1 MTAAEPEQQ
10 SRSTRLPSE
19 IWVLVSAS
27 FVIALGFGIVAP
39 ALPQFAVSFGV
50 GAFAATVVISSFA
63 FMRLVFAPVSGS
75 LVQRMGERP
84 TYLTGLLIVAASTA
98 AVAFASN
105 YWQLLVFRG
114 LGGIGSTMF
123 TVSAFGLL
131 IRIAPPH
138 IRGRVSGLYAT
149 SFLFGSIGGPLV
161 GAALVGFG
169 LRVPFLIY
177 ALALL
182 IAAAVVYFRLKGSAL
197 AAPEKATDAVT
208 MSFREAVRQPVY
220 RAALLS
226 NFANGWAVFGVR
238 VALVPLFVVQALHAS
253 DGYAGIAL
261 TVFAV
266 GNALVQIQAGR
277 LSDLHGRR
285 PFVLAGLVVSGLC
298 TAGLG
303 FSPNLW
309 VLFALSAIAGVGSG
323 LMNPA
328 QQAAVAD
335 VVGSKA
341 RGGPVL
347 AAFQMASDV
356 GSVVGPLVAGVLA
369 EQLSYGTAFAVTGA
383 LTLPAIAAWLLAAP
397 RSAAA
402 VRAGSGRNADTDEQT
417 DQVRG
422 TDRDETE
429 QQLP

>member
-1 MTAAEPEQQ
+1 MTSAESALP

-27 FVIALGFGIVAP
+27 FVVALGYGIVAP
-39 ALPQFAVSFGV
+39 VLPQFAVSFDV

-75 LVQRMGERP
+75 LVQRLGERP
-84 TYLTGLLIVAASTA
+84 IYLTGLLIVAASSG
-98 AVAFASN
+98 AVALASN

-123 TVSAFGLL
+123 TVSSFGLL
-131 IRIAPPH
+131 IRIAPPS
-138 IRGRVSGLYAT
+138 IRGRVAGLYAT
-149 SFLFGSIGGPLV
+149 SFLFGTIGGPLL

-169 LRVPFLIY
+169 LRVPFVIY
-177 ALALL
+177 AVALL
-182 IAAAVVYFRLKGSAL
+182 IAAAVVYFRLQGSTL
-197 AAPEKATDAVT
+197 AAPEKSSDAVT
-208 MSFREAVRQPVY
+208 MTFRSALRAPVY

-238 VALVPLFVVQALHAS
+238 IALVPLFIVQALNAN

-277 LSDLHGRR
+277 LSDIYGRR
-285 PFVLAGLVVSGLC
+285 PFVLAGLVIAGAC
-298 TAGLG
+298 TAGIG

-309 VLFALSAIAGVGSG
+309 VLLALSALGGVGSG

-335 VVGSKA
+335 VIGSKA

-356 GSVVGPLVAGVLA
+356 GSVVGPLVAGALA
-369 EQLSYGTAFAVTGA
+369 EQLSYSTAFAITGA
-383 LTLPAIAAWLLAAP
+383 LTLPAIAAWLLAP
-397 RSAAA
+397 RSA
-402 VRAGSGRNADTDEQT
+402 RNTDTDQQT
-417 DQVRG
+417 DEVRRP
-422 TDRDETE
+422 DRDETE

>member
-1 MTAAEPEQQ
+1 MAK
-10 SRSTRLPSE
+10 TRLPSE
-19 IWVLVSAS
+19 IWVLVSAA
-27 FVIALGFGIVAP
+27 FVIALGYGIVAP

-75 LVQRMGERP
+75 LVQRIGERP
-84 TYLTGLLIVAASTA
+84 TYLTGLVIVAVSTG
-98 AVAFASN
+98 AVAFASS

-123 TVSAFGLL
+123 TVSALGLL
-131 IRIAPPH
+131 IRITPPH

-177 ALALL
+177 AVTLL

-197 AAPEKATDAVT
+197 AAPETSGPTVT
-208 MSFREAVRQPVY
+208 MSFREALLAPMY

-226 NFANGWAVFGVR
+226 NFVNGWAVFGVR
-238 VALVPLFVVQALHAS
+238 VALVPLLVVQALHAGE
-253 DGYAGIAL
+253 GYAGIAL
-261 TVFAV
+261 TVFAI

-277 LSDLHGRR
+277 LSDAHGRR
-285 PFVLAGLVVSGLC
+285 PFVLAGLVIAGAA
-298 TAGLG
+298 TAALG

-356 GSVVGPLVAGVLA
+356 GSVLGPLVAGLLA
-369 EQLSYGTAFAVTGA
+369 EQVSYAAAFAITGA
-383 LTLPAIAAWLLAAP
+383 LTVPAIVAWAMVP
-397 RSAAA
+397 RS
-402 VRAGSGRNADTDEQT
+402 RRDADAHEEA
-417 DQVRG
+417 DQVG
-422 TDRDETE
+422 GADGDEAE
-429 QQLP
+429 QKLP

>member
-1 MTAAEPEQQ
+1 MAK
-10 SRSTRLPSE
+10 TRLPSE
-19 IWVLVSAS
+19 IWVLVSAA
-27 FVIALGFGIVAP
+27 FVIALGYGIVAP

-75 LVQRMGERP
+75 LVQRIGERP
-84 TYLTGLLIVAASTA
+84 TYLTGLVIVAVSTG
-98 AVAFASN
+98 AVAFASS

-123 TVSAFGLL
+123 TVSALGLL
-131 IRIAPPH
+131 IRITPPH

-177 ALALL
+177 AVTLL

-197 AAPEKATDAVT
+197 AAPETAGPTVT
-208 MSFREAVRQPVY
+208 MSFREALLAPMY

-226 NFANGWAVFGVR
+226 NFVNGWAVFGVR
-238 VALVPLFVVQALHAS
+238 VALVPLLVVQALHAGE
-253 DGYAGIAL
+253 GYAGIAL
-261 TVFAV
+261 TVFAI

-277 LSDLHGRR
+277 LSDAHGRR
-285 PFVLAGLVVSGLC
+285 PFVLAGLVIAGAA
-298 TAGLG
+298 TAALG

-309 VLFALSAIAGVGSG
+309 VLFALSAVAGVGSG

-356 GSVVGPLVAGVLA
+356 GSVLGPLVAGLLA
-369 EQLSYGTAFAVTGA
+369 EQVSYSVAFAITGA
-383 LTLPAIAAWLLAAP
+383 LTVPAIVAWAMVP
-397 RSAAA
+397 RS
-402 VRAGSGRNADTDEQT
+402 GRDADAHEEA
-417 DQVRG
+417 DQVG
-422 TDRDETE
+422 GADGDEAE
-429 QQLP
+429 QKLP

>member
-1 MTAAEPEQQ
+1 MTSAEPAPH

-27 FVIALGFGIVAP
+27 FVVALGYGIVAP
-39 ALPQFAVSFGV
+39 VLPQFAVSFDV

-75 LVQRMGERP
+75 LVQRLGERP
-84 TYLTGLLIVAASTA
+84 TYLTGLLIVAASSG
-98 AVAFASN
+98 AVALASN

-123 TVSAFGLL
+123 TVSSFGLL
-131 IRIAPPH
+131 IRIAPPT
-138 IRGRVSGLYAT
+138 IRGRVAGLYST

-177 ALALL
+177 AGALL
-182 IAAAVVYFRLKGSAL
+182 IAAAVVYVRLKGSAL
-197 AAPEKATDAVT
+197 AVPEQTSGTATMTFRQAIRAPI
-208 MSFREAVRQPVY
+208 Y

-226 NFANGWAVFGVR
+226 NLANGWAVFGVR
-238 VALVPLFVVQALHAS
+238 IALVPLFIVQALHAG

-277 LSDLHGRR
+277 LSDVYGRR
-285 PFVLAGLVVSGLC
+285 PFVLTGLVIAGIC
-298 TAGLG
+298 TAGIG

-309 VLFALSAIAGVGSG
+309 VLFALSALGGIGSG

-383 LTLPAIAAWLLAAP
+383 LTIPAIAAWLLAG
-397 RSAAA
+397 RST
-402 VRAGSGRNADTDEQT
+402 RDTDADHET
-417 DQVRG
+417 DEVRRP
-422 TDRDETE
+422 DRDETE